1 MQADR
6 PLALPI
12 QYGMIR
18 DRRHFSLDL
27 SGITAMIRAWVKFF
41 YTSTL
46 KNGVL
51 LRNISND
58 ISLLPLPF
66 LSTSVVMSSSKG
78 KGFRER
84 IGMEWVFNSIYI

>member
-1 MQADR
+1 M
-6 PLALPI
+6 
-12 QYGMIR
+12 
-18 DRRHFSLDL
+18 LDL
-27 SGITAMIRAWVKFF
+27 SGITATIRAGVRF
-41 YTSTL
+41 YTSSL

-66 LSTSVVMSSSKG
+66 LSASVVMPSSKG

-84 IGMEWVFNSIYI
+84 IGIEWVFN